1 MDHYTEEQK
10 ALLDALS
17 LKAEKLGYAVRYH
30 PTDPA
35 RLQLI
40 SRHPSFLEEKDLWKQ
55 DFYDIRDLADFLA
68 AEASASETRTC
79 WRLQISIAPLD
90 RPYESCTRDVVI
102 EVPARR
108 DDQSQGLAYEQATSY
123 IEKNFGGE
131 NSVASAIPLPS
142 KTTRPGGEPKKT
154 DRGFDIWI
162 D

>member
-90 RPYESCTRDVVI
+90 RPYK
-102 EVPARR
+102 A
-108 DDQSQGLAYEQATSY
+108 AHAM
-123 IEKNFGGE
+123 
-131 NSVASAIPLPS
+131 
-142 KTTRPGGEPKKT
+142 
-154 DRGFDIWI
+154 
-162 D
+162 